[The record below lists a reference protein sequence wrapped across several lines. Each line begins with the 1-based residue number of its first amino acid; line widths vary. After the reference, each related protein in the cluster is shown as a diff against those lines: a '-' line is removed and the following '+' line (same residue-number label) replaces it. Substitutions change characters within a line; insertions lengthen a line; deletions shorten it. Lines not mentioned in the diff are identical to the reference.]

1 MNTRAEKTGS
11 SELTEVFSF
20 RTTLADASK
29 WNSKIAR
36 SGYKKS
42 EFFRMA
48 VQQNQTQILAVS
60 PHSARAVFLLSKAS
74 NNLNQITHRAHL
86 AHLDGTITAKSFQSI
101 LEQLQILNNFMQ
113 EQVKESSK

>member
-1 MNTRAEKTGS
+1 MCAEKSVS

-29 WNSKIAR
+29 WNAKIAR

-86 AHLDGTITAKSFQSI
+86 AHLDGTITAKDFESI

-113 EQVKESSK
+113 VLVKESSK